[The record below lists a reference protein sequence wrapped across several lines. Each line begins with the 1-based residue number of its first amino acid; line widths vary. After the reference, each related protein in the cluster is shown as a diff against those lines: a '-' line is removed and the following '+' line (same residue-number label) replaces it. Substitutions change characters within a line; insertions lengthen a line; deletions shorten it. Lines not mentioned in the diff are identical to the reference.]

1 MVNPVVLFWWSLTL
15 FQLTTGLVHG
25 NARADVS
32 HPSLRRTED
41 SFLLDIGKDSLSR
54 GDPAS
59 FDSGSEEEQLMMD
72 TGSYDEDAA
81 EAVLLQSRAQRPPRR
96 CVPHQQSCLGHPLP
110 CCDPC
115 DTCYCRF
122 FNAFCYCRRV
132 GQSCAG
138 GHGRP

>member
-72 TGSYDEDAA
+72 TGSYDEEEVE
-81 EAVLLQSRAQRPPRR
+81 EARQRTRSVRALRR

-115 DTCYCRF
+115 DTRHLRMF
-122 FNAFCYCRRV
+122 GSVCYCRRTACP
-132 GQSCAG
+132 GSRR
-138 GHGRP
+138 RP

>member
-1 MVNPVVLFWWSLTL
+1 ALTL
-15 FQLTTGLVHG
+15 GNTIIFSKLKKQEVLSDNNKKTMGLPHSTGPVPVG
-25 NARADVS
+25 
-32 HPSLRRTED
+32 
-41 SFLLDIGKDSLSR
+41 G
-54 GDPAS
+54 
-59 FDSGSEEEQLMMD
+59 SGSDRAHLLFLPLHQ
-72 TGSYDEDAA
+72 DAA

>member
-115 DTCYCRF
+115 DTRHLRMF
-122 FNAFCYCRRV
+122 GSVCYCRRTACP
-132 GQSCAG
+132 GSRR
-138 GHGRP
+138 RP

>member
-1 MVNPVVLFWWSLTL
+1 MVNPVVLYWLSLTL
-15 FQLTTGLVHG
+15 CQLAGGLVHG
-25 NARADVS
+25 NARPDDS

-41 SFLLDIGKDSLSR
+41 SFLLDIGKESMSR
-54 GDPAS
+54 GDS
-59 FDSGSEEEQLMMD
+59 TGFHSSEEEQLMMVD

-81 EAVLLQSRAQRPPRR
+81 ESVQLQSRAMRVPRR

-115 DTCYCRF
+115 DSCYCRF

-132 GQSCAG
+132 GQSCVS
-138 GHGRP
+138 GHGRT